1 MSERIVEVIWEDSNS
16 LEGWAAK
23 SDIKDLKPALIRTVG
38 YVDEDSPAMLKVIA
52 DIPVDDDRL
61 CKGRIVAIP
70 RSAIR
75 KVTELKRGRR
85 N

>member
-1 MSERIVEVIWEDSNS
+1 MSDRIVEVLWEDSAS
-16 LEGWAAK
+16 ETDWQEERQILA
-23 SDIKDLKPALIRTVG
+23 LKPGLIRTVG
-38 YVDEDSPAMLKVIA
+38 YVHEDSDAMIRLMSDVPVIE
-52 DIPVDDDRL
+52 DGGT
-61 CKGRIVAIP
+61 KGRILAIP